1 MFFRHLFAPL
11 NSFRPGATP
20 LSTRA
25 GIAIV
30 VAAFAIVQGPRVIHN
45 LPKWH
50 WEDGRHF
57 HHNRQQVHSIADC
70 FLVPSAWEGGAE
82 STYRPLSANLYY
94 LAGRSGTAPFVVL
107 ADRLFIRYTY
117 FGHAGLAVATG
128 GLAAVAAHW
137 LRGRH
142 PAAADTPSALAAG
155 A

>member
-1 MFFRHLFAPL
+1 M
-11 NSFRPGATP
+11 
-20 LSTRA
+20 
-25 GIAIV
+25 

-57 HHNRQQVHSIADC
+57 HHNRQHVHSIADC

-117 FGHAGLAVATG
+117 FGHAAWPSRSADSRPWRCTGFGAATRPPPTPRPRWPPAPEARAPDG
-128 GLAAVAAHW
+128 QRSSAAPPGS
-137 LRGRH
+137 RY
-142 PAAADTPSALAAG
+142 
-155 A
+155 